1 MATRNKKKTKSEKT
15 SGGFLRGNAGWYLT
29 LFFVSCWMFFI
40 GLLVGRGTMP
50 VKFKVNPI
58 RREIEMLKQ
67 ADEAKELDR
76 VRKAAEAAK
85 APSDLAFYE
94 ELKKKPPQPQ
104 PVKKAP
110 PEKAKAKKKEP
121 PKPVKK
127 TEKKASEK
135 RVVKK
140 KVADP
145 SKTKSQQPSQ
155 QPSSGKPFTVQAA
168 SIKELAEAEKLVA
181 KLKNK
186 GFPAY
191 KTIGIIPEK
200 GIWFRVR
207 VGRFSSKTQA
217 AGTMKK
223 LEKEGFEP
231 LIIHTQE

>member
-1 MATRNKKKTKSEKT
+1 MATRNKKKTKSEKN
-15 SGGFLRGNAGWYLT
+15 SGGFLRGKAGWYAT
-29 LFFVSCWMFFI
+29 LFFVSCWMFFL

-50 VKFKVNPI
+50 VKFKIQPI
-58 RREIEMLKQ
+58 SREIEMLKQ

-85 APSDLAFYE
+85 APSDLDFYE

-104 PVKKAP
+104 PVKPAP
-110 PEKAKAKKKEP
+110 SETAKAEKKAQ

-127 TEKKASEK
+127 TEKKATEK

-145 SKTKSQQPSQ
+145 SRAKSQQ
-155 QPSSGKPFTVQAA
+155 SSNSKPFTVQAA
-168 SIKELAEAEKLVA
+168 SIKELAEADKLVA
-181 KLKNK
+181 KLKEK

-207 VGRFSSKTQA
+207 VGRFSSKTEA

-223 LEKEGFEP
+223 LEKEGYKP